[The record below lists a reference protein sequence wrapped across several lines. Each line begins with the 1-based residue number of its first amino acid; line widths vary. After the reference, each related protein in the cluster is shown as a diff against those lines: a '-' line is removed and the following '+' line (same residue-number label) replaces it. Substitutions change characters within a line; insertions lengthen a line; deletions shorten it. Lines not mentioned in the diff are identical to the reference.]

1 MLWESGGR
9 VTIRENMWYSHY
21 EQTGGNSIDF
31 VRKFY
36 NLSYQDAVQLLLD
49 ERIEPLSVEMKQ
61 KKEKKPFE
69 LPERNGD
76 MRQVFAYLLN
86 SRFID
91 RDVVKYFVHEGLIY
105 ESKEHH
111 NCVFVGI
118 DENGVPRHAHKR
130 GTYTLGE
137 SFKGNVDSTNPSY
150 SFHYTGTSDKLFVFE
165 APIDMLSYISLH
177 KEGWQEH
184 SYVSL
189 CSVADYAMVKMLENN
204 SQINKIYLCLDN
216 DTEGINSEYRIR
228 NHLNELGYMD
238 VSYIRPKYKDWN
250 EILKA
255 MNGCEPLPAVPNL
268 ALNKMRELIK
278 EIVPKAIECSPLLYP
293 YKTISADYKRLM
305 ASTNREQI
313 TKSANLLARDTIRMA
328 RKLLNTDEK
337 ELMHEIFDQYL
348 PHTDK
353 ACFENK
359 MKNVKSDMEIVE
371 KLFGT
376 DQISIASELE
386 QNVQSLYK
394 LACDSLRIVSHIE
407 LEQTANFTEEQ
418 NEGSEEM
425 WEMQQG

>member
-1 MLWESGGR
+1 
-9 VTIRENMWYSHY
+9 
-21 EQTGGNSIDF
+21 
-31 VRKFY
+31 
-36 NLSYQDAVQLLLD
+36 
-49 ERIEPLSVEMKQ
+49 
-61 KKEKKPFE
+61 
-69 LPERNGD
+69 
-76 MRQVFAYLLN
+76 
-86 SRFID
+86 
-91 RDVVKYFVHEGLIY
+91 
-105 ESKEHH
+105 
-111 NCVFVGI
+111 
-118 DENGVPRHAHKR
+118 
-130 GTYTLGE
+130 
-137 SFKGNVDSTNPSY
+137 
-150 SFHYTGTSDKLFVFE
+150 
-165 APIDMLSYISLH
+165 
-177 KEGWQEH
+177 
-184 SYVSL
+184 
-189 CSVADYAMVKMLENN
+189 
-204 SQINKIYLCLDN
+204 
-216 DTEGINSEYRIR
+216 
-228 NHLNELGYMD
+228 MD
-238 VSYIRPKYKDWN
+238 VSDIRPKYKDWN

-293 YKTISADYKRLM
+293 YKTVSADYKRLM
-305 ASTNREQI
+305 ASTNSEQI

-348 PHTDK
+348 QHTDK

-376 DQISIASELE
+376 DQIRIASELE

-407 LEQTANFTEEQ
+407 LKQTANFTEEQ